1 MSTRLPIA
9 GVSWIV
15 GTLAGAAGALLFLAG
30 LPGGRLAGL
39 FLSLSSLPL
48 FLAGLGWGF
57 PAVLAGAGTGI
68 LLLLGGGGVGSA
80 IVFAGFSAAA
90 PILVTRLAI
99 SGPLRGEADAGTPPG
114 RILVALAVLGAG
126 ILLLMAAVTMAA
138 GGFPK
143 VIDTALHHS
152 GADLD
157 LVQRQLRAAGMPL
170 DRAGLIGLLMRVLP
184 PAFAAGWLLLSV
196 LNALIAEEILARSG
210 RSLRPPPYYRETR
223 VPQATAG
230 ALLAAIVL
238 SFAPG
243 GLGLLG
249 SGLLA
254 LLVVVY
260 FFLGLAVIHAIS
272 RALPA
277 RPIALGVLYICLAL
291 FLWPALILAL
301 VGLVDQW
308 ADLRGRADRREQ
320 ERQ

>member
-68 LLLLGGGGVGSA
+68 LLLLGGGGLGSA

-126 ILLLMAAVTMAA
+126 ILLLMAAVT
-138 GGFPK
+138 
-143 VIDTALHHS
+143 
-152 GADLD
+152 
-157 LVQRQLRAAGMPL
+157 
-170 DRAGLIGLLMRVLP
+170 DRKSTR
-184 PAFAAGWLLLSV
+184 
-196 LNALIAEEILARSG
+196 LNS
-210 RSLRPPPYYRETR
+210 SHRP
-223 VPQATAG
+223 
-230 ALLAAIVL
+230 
-238 SFAPG
+238 
-243 GLGLLG
+243 
-249 SGLLA
+249 
-254 LLVVVY
+254 
-260 FFLGLAVIHAIS
+260 
-272 RALPA
+272 
-277 RPIALGVLYICLAL
+277 
-291 FLWPALILAL
+291 
-301 VGLVDQW
+301 
-308 ADLRGRADRREQ
+308 
-320 ERQ
+320 